1 MKEHE
6 KLFEAA
12 CDYATQLASG
22 DNVRSGDLLL
32 AKVLE
37 LQELWEELKTEVERR
52 DSLLQQAQLAQ
63 QVCMCAYAYVCVC
76 VRLCGCVHAFVCV
89 RVSVRACCDCI

>member
-1 MKEHE
+1 MFTQLLDAIVKEHE
-6 KLFEAA
+6 KIFEAA
-12 CDYATQLASG
+12 CDHATQLASG

-32 AKVLE
+32 AKVVE

-63 QVCMCAYAYVCVC
+63 QVCVCLCVYALALALTMW
-76 VRLCGCVHAFVCV
+76 RRPGKV
-89 RVSVRACCDCI
+89 RVS